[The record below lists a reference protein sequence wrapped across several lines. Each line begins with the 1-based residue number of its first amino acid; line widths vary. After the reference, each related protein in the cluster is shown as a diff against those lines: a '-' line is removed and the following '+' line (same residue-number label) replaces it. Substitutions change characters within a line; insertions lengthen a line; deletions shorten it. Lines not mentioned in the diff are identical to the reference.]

1 MNFNTLYSQFLCRIQ
16 FTNSL
21 FTLIGLKKKKK
32 KKNMLNHDILSN
44 SFNTNTS
51 RWEANGQINGFLLT
65 SL

>member
-1 MNFNTLYSQFLCRIQ
+1 MQNSIYQFPIYI
-16 FTNSL
+16 NWV
-21 FTLIGLKKKKK
+21 KKKKK
-32 KKNMLNHDILSN
+32 KKNMLNHDILSQ

>member
-32 KKNMLNHDILSN
+32 KNMLNHDILSQ